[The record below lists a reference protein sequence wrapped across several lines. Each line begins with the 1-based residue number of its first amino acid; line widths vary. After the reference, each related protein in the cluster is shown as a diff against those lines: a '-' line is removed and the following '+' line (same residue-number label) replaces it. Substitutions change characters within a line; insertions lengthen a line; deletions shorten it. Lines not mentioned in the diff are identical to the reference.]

1 MDHHFP
7 NNLYKSGSPT
17 LYNMTHRLEAIDSE
31 IRACMTQIQRLDR
44 NKFIQG
50 IAPNIKDGP
59 NADQIMIGENAIQ
72 IMIHPSLNLS
82 LTGGDDMNPKG
93 TAEMS
98 KPEFI
103 KRLKNFEAFKA
114 WCDGFDQTFFR
125 DATFSKIYILSVQW
139 FGAKIGFLE
148 MRTDLK
154 FNESFCNKY
163 KELAS
168 KNGAAPDQIR
178 EPEIPSIIF
187 MRGASVSILIK
198 IHDMD
203 SSKIWSILVVQPRAS
218 IGKYA
223 MREIPAGMLDDSNT
237 FIGAA
242 AKEIQEETGIKINK
256 EDLEDLTADLGYE
269 VVYPSCGG
277 CDESMKFFFY
287 RTKMSSSDIKE
298 LQGKCTGA
306 YTEGENI
313 KLELVPF
320 SQLASKSPDMKTL
333 TALHLYDLLMQKE
346 YARSPNIE
354 TELRVTT
361 LTKPKK

>member
-1 MDHHFP
+1 MA
-7 NNLYKSGSPT
+7 K
-17 LYNMTHRLEAIDSE
+17 E
-31 IRACMTQIQRLDR
+31 IQT
-44 NKFIQG
+44 G
-50 IAPNIKDGP
+50 HTY
-59 NADQIMIGENAIQ
+59 DQIMIRGHPIH
-72 IMIHPSLNLS
+72 ITIHPSLILG
-82 LTGGDDMNPKG
+82 LTGGGGMDPKAAQDVN
-93 TAEMS
+93 T
-98 KPEFI
+98 PTFI
-103 KRLKNFEAFKA
+103 EKLKEFEAFKA
-114 WCDGFDQTFFR
+114 WCQNFDASFFIDGEFT
-125 DATFSKIYILSVQW
+125 KIDILSVQW
-139 FGAKIGFLE
+139 FGPNSIGFLE
-148 MRTDLK
+148 IRTDLK
-154 FNESFCNKY
+154 FNREFCSRY
-163 KELAS
+163 RQLA
-168 KNGAAPDQIR
+168 QISGTPMAKIKD
-178 EPEIPSIIF
+178 PEIPSIIF

-198 IHDMD
+198 IHDMN

-223 MREIPAGMLDDSNT
+223 MREIPAGMLDNSNT
-237 FIGAA
+237 FTGAA
-242 AKEIQEETGIKINK
+242 AKEIQEETGIKINR

-269 VVYPSCGG
+269 VAYPSCGG